1 MPNKLTKK
9 LFDIQ
14 SENISLTKDWENP
27 HYHSKFVTLD
37 NLVSTLSPFWKTHW
51 LLVHHFVDMWELVTT
66 VTDVESWESISSRIL
81 LSSTDPQKKWGEIS
95 YFKRYNIG
103 AIFNTITDDDDDG
116 NFASWKTAPQSVQ
129 TPTPSTYTAK
139 SQYTA
144 TYAAPAGK
152 VPFANTPDATTWM
165 TEKQVD
171 TLFDKMISGH
181 EPLANNV
188 TNLIGGLRKS
198 GKGIS
203 KKLAAYIEAQWIKRI
218 EDIAFPWVSSTPLT
232 TKDWVEVPF

>member
-1 MPNKLTKK
+1 MTDIKKTLVQK

-14 SENISLTKDWENP
+14 SENISMVKDWENP
-27 HYHSKFVTLD
+27 HFRSKFVTLD

-51 LLVHHFVDMWELVTT
+51 LLVHHLVEMWELVTT
-66 VTDVESWESISSRIL
+66 VTDVESGESISSRIL

-129 TPTPSTYTAK
+129 NTPSATNTPKALFKPYT
-139 SQYTA
+139 
-144 TYAAPAGK
+144 APAGK
-152 VPFANTPDATTWM
+152 SPDATSWM

-171 TLFDKMISGH
+171 ALFDKMISGH
-181 EPLANNV
+181 EPLAHNV
-188 TNLIGGLRKS
+188 TNLIGGLRKQ
-198 GKGIS
+198 GTGIS
-203 KKLAAYIEAQWIKRI
+203 KKLAGYIEDQWMKRV
-218 EDIAFPWVSSTPLT
+218 ENIAFPWPVT
-232 TKDWVEVPF
+232 TKDGVIVPF